1 LFPCRAYDEACLRS
15 TWHSLSARRAIPGA
29 SCASAETTRWN
40 CLTAGPERRP
50 TSTADKH
57 RSLVAIVGGIMS
69 ACGEHKEE
77 VSRAGNGGR
86 AVSAWIGRQGN
97 HEPKPLTF
105 LLPRPGVIPEAE
117 HATWRLRTLPTVCAG
132 SGSRRKLRA
141 CIMRALLH
149 ILPFWAAPIEV
160 DVTMR
165 GILSFGRLL
174 GPAVG

>member
-1 LFPCRAYDEACLRS
+1 
-15 TWHSLSARRAIPGA
+15 
-29 SCASAETTRWN
+29 
-40 CLTAGPERRP
+40 
-50 TSTADKH
+50 
-57 RSLVAIVGGIMS
+57 MS